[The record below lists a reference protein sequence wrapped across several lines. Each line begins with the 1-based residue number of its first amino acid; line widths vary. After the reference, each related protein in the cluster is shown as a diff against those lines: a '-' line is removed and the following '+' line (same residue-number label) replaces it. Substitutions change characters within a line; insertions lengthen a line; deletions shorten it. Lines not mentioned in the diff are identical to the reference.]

1 MKWDLEWKTRDF
13 WIDLACDVGGGLLF
27 ALGFYTFADNG
38 GFAPGGV
45 TGLAMMIRHFTGA
58 PLGMLTL
65 LLNVPII
72 AVSLPLLGRHF
83 FAKSIRSMVIAT
95 ICLDMILPLFPAYE
109 GSQLLAAMF
118 TGVCSGAGLG
128 LIYMRGSST
137 GGMDFLIAAVKKK
150 RPHLSFGQIIM
161 VVDGCIVLLGGVVF
175 DSVDAV
181 LYGLIAVFAST
192 FVMDRIIYGAGSGKL
207 IIAVT
212 DQGEAA
218 AQLIF
223 QEADRGCTLTP
234 ATGAFTGAAK
244 QMVYCACSNRE
255 VFLVKKAIFRA
266 DPHAILMVCEANE
279 TFGEG
284 FHLPE
289 V

>member
-1 MKWDLEWKTRDF
+1 MKQRIEWRKQDF
-13 WIDLACDVGGGLLF
+13 WVDLACDVGGGLLF
-27 ALGFYTFADNG
+27 ALGFYTFAENG

-45 TGLAMMIRHFTGA
+45 TGIAMLIRHFTGA
-58 PLGMLTL
+58 PLGLLTL
-65 LLNVPII
+65 LLNVPIV
-72 AVSLPLLGRHF
+72 AVSLPMLGRHF

-95 ICLDMILPLFPAYE
+95 ICLDAVLPLFPAYE

-150 RPHLSFGQIIM
+150 KPHLSFGQIVM
-161 VVDGCIVLLGGVVF
+161 VSDGCVVLLGGVVF
-175 DSVDAV
+175 GSVDAV
-181 LYGLIAVFAST
+181 LYGLIEVFAAT

-207 IIAVT
+207 VIAVT
-212 DQGEAA
+212 NQGQKA
-218 AQLIF
+218 AQHIF
-223 QEADRGCTLTP
+223 EEADRGCTLTP

-255 VFLVKKAIFRA
+255 VFLVKKAVFRA
-266 DPHAILMVCEANE
+266 DPGAILMVCEASE
-279 TFGEG
+279 VFGEG

-289 V
+289 A